1 MVRQGSQCA
10 SLVFAC
16 SADRHSTS
24 LNFRTDDGHGIF
36 ERVMQATQRTNTSS
50 DTLRAYT
57 PETPQETVAAET
69 AAAAAA
75 AAATATAT
83 ATTAA
88 NWSFSS

>member
-16 SADRHSTS
+16 SADLPPAPPPHSTS
-24 LNFRTDDGHGIF
+24 LNFRSDDGPGMLG
-36 ERVMQATQRTNTSS
+36 RVMQATQRTNTSS

-57 PETPQETVAAET
+57 TEAPQETVAAET

-75 AAATATAT
+75 T
-83 ATTAA
+83 ATT
-88 NWSFSS
+88 NWSSRS